1 MRRLTKKQI
10 IQAPLTL
17 PELYEL
23 TEEALADLPKPPCA
37 ARTCNGCCW
46 SPPTITD
53 IEFQHI
59 QDNVRLTEIVPAS
72 EPWCR
77 FYEEKTGA
85 CRIYA
90 VRPLECRLVAVLD
103 THRFMYCAPAAQPE
117 PMPPWATLLREMLYR
132 VLHQIDGKGGEAHI
146 NTRFDLAVAELSG
159 HSMKKPGSNAPLRS
173 WLSRVL
179 FGLSF
184 RLVQIARRL
193 TVPPTM
199 EHGQTQ
205 NSAPTKLP

>member
-1 MRRLTKKQI
+1 MRRLTKKEILQT
-10 IQAPLTL
+10 PLTL
-17 PELYEL
+17 PELYQL

-53 IEFQHI
+53 VEFQHI
-59 QDNVRLTEIVPAS
+59 QDNVRIAEIAPAS

-77 FYEEKTGA
+77 FYDEKTGA

-103 THRFMYCAPAAQPE
+103 THRFMYCAPAAHPE

-146 NTRFDLAVAELSG
+146 NTRFDRAVTELPG
-159 HSMKKPGSNAPLRS
+159 HSVKPVSDTPLRS
-173 WLSRVL
+173 WLSRSL
-179 FGLSF
+179 FSLSF

-193 TVPPTM
+193 TVPPTSG
-199 EHGQTQ
+199 HNQAQASDT
-205 NSAPTKLP
+205 AKLR

>member
-1 MRRLTKKQI
+1 MRRLTKKEIVQT
-10 IQAPLTL
+10 PLTL
-17 PELYEL
+17 PELYQL

-53 IEFQHI
+53 VEFQYI
-59 QDNVRLTEIVPAS
+59 QENVRIEQIAPAS

-85 CRIYA
+85 CRIYP

-103 THRFMYCAPAAQPE
+103 SHRFMYCAPAAQPE

-132 VLHQIDGKGGEAHI
+132 ALHQIDGQKGEGHI
-146 NTRFDLAVAELSG
+146 NLRFDQAVRKLSG
-159 HSMKKPGSNAPLRS
+159 GAVVTPQSATPVRS

-179 FGLSF
+179 LGFSF

-193 TVPPTM
+193 TVPPSM
-199 EHGQTQ
+199 GHG
-205 NSAPTKLP
+205 SKPS